1 MLFCAIQR
9 SLADVRRIDVRTNAT
24 LHQINRNKPVV
35 AADVRSDM
43 AFRDECRNPPAFFP
57 IILFSS

>member
-9 SLADVRRIDVRTNAT
+9 SFADIRRIDVRADAA
-24 LHQINRNKPVV
+24 LHQIDRNKSVI

-43 AFRDECRNPPAFFP
+43 PFRDERRDRLHSFR
-57 IILFSS
+57 

>member
-9 SLADVRRIDVRTNAT
+9 SLADVRRIDVRTNAA

-43 AFRDECRNPPAFFP
+43 AFWDERRNRLHSFR
-57 IILFSS
+57 